1 MLEKIPGN
9 FKSMYKSQVDGLKC
23 NLCVE
28 EMTQNHCKT
37 CPERASLRKDLNM
50 NNLDD
55 LVIYFKHILSEKSLK

>member
-9 FKSMYKSQVDGLKC
+9 FKSMYKSQAEGLKC
-23 NLCVE
+23 NLCI
-28 EMTQNHCKT
+28 EMTQNHYKS

-55 LVIYFKHILSEKSLK
+55 LDIYIKHILSEKSMK